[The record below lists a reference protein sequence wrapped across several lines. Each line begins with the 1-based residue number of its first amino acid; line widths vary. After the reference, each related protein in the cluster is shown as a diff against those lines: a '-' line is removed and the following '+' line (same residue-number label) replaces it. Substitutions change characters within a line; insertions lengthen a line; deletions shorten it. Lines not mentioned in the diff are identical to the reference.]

1 MPIKSEEPVSKRD
14 PLAEPW
20 HPLENLR
27 QQIDHLFEDFSR
39 SPLHLP
45 FGRRVFDVEPFWRRE
60 LIGRGMPAVDIT
72 EKEKS
77 FEISAELPGMDEKN
91 IEIKLSNG
99 NLVIRGEKKEET
111 EEKKKD
117 YYLSE
122 RHYGSFERIFN
133 LPKGVDADKIEASF
147 SKGVLTI
154 SMPKKPEA
162 IKPEKASRSK
172 PVEPAGDEAPARP
185 AQEPFLPV
193 SRVAK
198 SSRGGSPE
206 RCWAPD

>member
-1 MPIKSEEPVSKRD
+1 MPSSAKKMPVKTEDTESKRSA
-14 PLAEPW
+14 LTTTW
-20 HPLENLR
+20 HPLANLR

-39 SPLHLP
+39 SPLQLP
-45 FGRRVFDVEPFWRRE
+45 FGRRMFDVEPFFRHE
-60 LIGRGMPAVDIT
+60 LLGRGIPAVDIA

-77 FEISAELPGMDEKN
+77 FEITAELPGMDEKN

-99 NLVIRGEKKEET
+99 NLVIKGEKKEET

-162 IKPEKASRSK
+162 IKPEKHIDIK
-172 PVEPAGDEAPARP
+172 
-185 AQEPFLPV
+185 V
-193 SRVAK
+193 S
-198 SSRGGSPE
+198 
-206 RCWAPD
+206 